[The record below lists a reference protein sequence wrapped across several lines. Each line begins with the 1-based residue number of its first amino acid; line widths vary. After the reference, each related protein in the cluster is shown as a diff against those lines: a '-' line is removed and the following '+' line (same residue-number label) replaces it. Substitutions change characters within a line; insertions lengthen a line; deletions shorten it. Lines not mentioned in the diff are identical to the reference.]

1 MTKDNLMKL
10 LQLSAIALIIA
21 TTSCNVAYRSSMVN
35 TPLFTE
41 KGDVAITAASNNV
54 QAAYAVSNHVGIMA
68 NGFLEQNTVNNNETG
83 NGGLGY
89 MGEAGAGYFTTL
101 GNENLVF
108 ETYAGAGFG
117 HLYLNNNYRD
127 GNNDIQKRTLDANGL
142 KLFIQPGIGYKLPYF
157 EVSGALRY
165 SNVNYSGVR
174 TTNWPAAD
182 LVNANLD
189 DVGNTAFGFL
199 EPALTIRGGFKSVK
213 LQLQY
218 INCIKLNSANIN
230 YDTDILNLGIIIQL
244 PVKPD

>member
-1 MTKDNLMKL
+1 MKHHL
-10 LQLSAIALIIA
+10 FLIVIAI
-21 TTSCNVAYRSSMVN
+21 TTVTSCNVAYRPSMVN

-41 KGDVAITAASNNV
+41 KGDVAVTAAFNNV
-54 QAAYAVSNHVGIMA
+54 QAAYAVSDHVGVMA
-68 NGFLEQNTVNNNETG
+68 NGFLEHGTISNNETG
-83 NGGLGY
+83 SGGIGY
-89 MGEAGAGYFTTL
+89 MGEAGAGYFTML
-101 GNENLVF
+101 GNKNVVF

-127 GNNDIQKRTLDANGL
+127 ANNDIQKRTLDANGL

-165 SNVNYSGVR
+165 SNVNYSNVR
-174 TTNWPAAD
+174 IRNWPAAD

-189 DVGNTAFGFL
+189 DIGNTAFGFL

-218 INCIKLNSANIN
+218 INCIKLNSGNIN
-230 YDTDILNLGIIIQL
+230 YDTDVLNLGIIIQL
-244 PVKPD
+244 PVRTE

>member
-1 MTKDNLMKL
+1 MKH
-10 LQLSAIALIIA
+10 QLFLSLVAIITIS
-21 TTSCNVAYRSSMVN
+21 SCNVAYRSSMVN

-54 QAAYAVSNHVGIMA
+54 QAAYAVSDHVGIMA

-89 MGEAGAGYFTTL
+89 MGEAGAGYFTML
-101 GNENLVF
+101 GNNENLVF

-127 GNNDIQKRTLDANGL
+127 ANNDIQKRTLDANGL

-174 TTNWPAAD
+174 TSNWPAAD
-182 LVNANLD
+182 LQRSNLD
-189 DVGNTAFGFL
+189 DVGNTSFGFL

-230 YDTDILNLGIIIQL
+230 YDTDIVNLGIIIQL
-244 PVKPD
+244 PSKSE